1 MADDIKTGL
10 EELAKDAV
18 SGAGAEGKVAESQ
31 QGTPAATDETK
42 GGESSNGAWITSLP
56 QDLREGVDASKY
68 GSMADYLRDLKARAE
83 GKDAHD
89 EKAFTEGWDRYLEEM
104 KSSGEMLP
112 DSIQKVLKESGVDAD
127 TAKKLSKAVSEYGES
142 VTRSASEAARKEM
155 SDFISTEWKGTF
167 QENNEAL
174 KRGLT
179 MFGKKHPEL
188 MRRANERGSIYT
200 PEFVQLM
207 VDYARYDEALNREH
221 NSPEGNS
228 TPKEDPDNPFGLKNL

>member
-1 MADDIKTGL
+1 MADEMKSGL
-10 EELAKDAV
+10 EELAKGIVQNGEGSDGKDGM
-18 SGAGAEGKVAESQ
+18 SQPGAGDTQ
-31 QGTPAATDETK
+31 QSKGT
-42 GGESSNGAWITSLP
+42 WITTLP
-56 QDLREGVDASKY
+56 EDLRKGVEAEKYASLNEY
-68 GSMADYLRDLKARAE
+68 VRDLQQRLN
-83 GKDAHD
+83 GSVRD

-142 VTRSASEAARKEM
+142 VTRSASDAARKEM